1 MVNDAE
7 ARRMATRAEQD
18 LNTYQAKQGLGPQS
32 DSAAESGVNEMAE
45 RKFPQEADVRYG
57 GRDTGPTGSDRKPIP
72 EDEGGMRD
80 DRGRL
85 AQAQQFE
92 GRGGPEDKFDRE

>member
-7 ARRMATRAEQD
+7 ARRMATRAQQD
-18 LNTYQAKQGLGPQS
+18 LNSYQAKQGLGPQS

-45 RKFPQEADVRYG
+45 RKFQEADVRYG
-57 GRDTGPTGSDRKPIP
+57 GRDAIPSGSDRKPIP
-72 EDEGGMRD
+72 EDEGGIRD

-92 GRGGPEDKFDRE
+92 GRGGPEDKIERE